1 MVTNYNHIFFG
12 PYDLL
17 WSMVYSYNMY
27 SYVIII
33 YHRPNSYWSYLRQ
46 HNYRTGASPCII
58 IIIINNITINVV
70 NDG

>member
-1 MVTNYNHIFFG
+1 
-12 PYDLL
+12 
-17 WSMVYSYNMY
+17 MVYSYNMY

-58 IIIINNITINVV
+58 IIIIINNITINVL